1 MNKGYIIKEGN
12 KSITLVNPVKREE
25 NDVSMF
31 LDFDK
36 RNDIFYNNLYL
47 EDHKIVVKIPIKS
60 EENAEKQ
67 LKIEEFDLAKY
78 TYLLGY

>member
-1 MNKGYIIKEGN
+1 MYSIKEGN
-12 KSITLVNPVKREE
+12 ESITLVNPIKKEE

-36 RNDIFYNNLYL
+36 REEIFYNNLYL
-47 EDHKIVVKIPIKS
+47 EDYKIVVKIPIKPD
-60 EENAEKQ
+60 ENIEKQ
-67 LKIEEFDLAKY
+67 VKIEEFDLAKY